1 MNPEVELLQALV
13 KTFGSLG
20 TMVILVGG
28 VVIYYL
34 KHRSGASPV
43 KQEKHERQKA
53 RETILVIEANLNR
66 LMKDVD
72 EIKRDAKADSVTLT
86 SHLRYHG

>member
-1 MNPEVELLQALV
+1 MSPEVELLQELV

-20 TMVILVGG
+20 TIAILMGG

-53 RETILVIEANLNR
+53 RETILIIEAILNH

-72 EIKRDAKADSVTLT
+72 EIKRDTKADRATLT
-86 SHLRYHG
+86 SHMRYHG